1 MLPAALALLL
11 AQLQPLPPQLVALE
25 SDEGR
30 KLLLESAHNR
40 DYFALSSRFLTQRS
54 TSFCGVASGVMVLNA
69 LDLEAPETKEWGPFR
84 FFTEDNVFND
94 GAAKVISPESVA
106 RGGLTVE
113 QLKGVL
119 EANGAKAAMTLA
131 SSSSL
136 DAFRQ
141 LASANLARD
150 GDYVLI
156 DFLRSELGQ
165 DTGAHWSP
173 LAAYHA
179 GSDRFLVLD
188 VARFRYPP
196 YWAKADDLFR
206 ALDTHDPD
214 SGVSRGWLEVSK
226 AQGAPPREPAP
237 TVKGRLGRL
246 IAGAASGVFFAGAIT
261 GAFLMRWR
269 MKKRRA

>member
-11 AQLQPLPPQLVALE
+11 AQLQPLPPQLIALE

-30 KLLLESAHNR
+30 RLLIESAHNR

-69 LDLEAPETKEWGPFR
+69 LDLKAPETREWAPFR

-94 GAAKVISPESVA
+94 AAKKVIDAETVGK
-106 RGGLTVE
+106 GGLTVE

-119 EANGAKAAMTLA
+119 EANGAKVAMTLA

-141 LASANLARD
+141 TAASNLARD
-150 GDYVLI
+150 GDYVLV

-206 ALDTHDPD
+206 ALDTQDPD
-214 SGVSRGWLEVSK
+214 SGVSRGWLFVSK
-226 AQGAPPREPAP
+226 AEGAPPRESAP

-246 IAGAASGVFFAGAIT
+246 IAGAASGVFLAGALT
-261 GAFLMRWR
+261 GALLMRWR